1 MPVIRRMLNASK
13 TLSLGLVLLLV
24 GCDHGTKHLA
34 KAHLEG
40 RSAVQ
45 LVPGVFDLRYTENTD
60 MAFSL
65 LGKWIGPETRQP
77 LLVGMKFAVVT
88 ALLVYLL
95 LRWSGLRG
103 LERAGALLTLAGGVG
118 NLIDRFARGYV
129 IDFLHLRHWP
139 VFNVA
144 DIAITVGVLLM
155 AVGMRWPQ
163 RPAPLVAPSA
173 NG

>member
-1 MPVIRRMLNASK
+1 MLKVSK
-13 TLSLGLVLLLV
+13 VLPLAVVLLLV

-40 RSAVQ
+40 KSALE

-60 MAFSL
+60 TAFSL
-65 LGKWIGPETRQP
+65 LGSWVGPHVRQP
-77 LLVGMKFAVVT
+77 LLVGVKLAVVS
-88 ALLVYLL
+88 ALVAFLL
-95 LRWSGLRG
+95 ARWSRLRNV
-103 LERAGALLTLAGGVG
+103 ERAGALMALAGGFG

-144 DIAITVGVLLM
+144 DIVITIGVALLLLGRR
-155 AVGMRWPQ
+155 APTKRW
-163 RPAPLVAPSA
+163 RAPSNA
-173 NG
+173 GTVRA

>member
-1 MPVIRRMLNASK
+1 MLKVPKILPIAV
-13 TLSLGLVLLLV
+13 VLLLV

-40 RSAVQ
+40 KSAVQ

-65 LGKWIGPETRQP
+65 LGSWVAPHVRHP
-77 LLVGMKFAVVT
+77 LLVGVKFAVVSG
-88 ALLVYLL
+88 LLAFLF
-95 LRWSGLRG
+95 LRWSRLRSW
-103 LERAGALLTLAGGVG
+103 ERVGALMTFAGGVG

-144 DIAITVGVLLM
+144 DIAITLGMVLLGL
-155 AVGMRWPQ
+155 GMRRPTKPTPQ
-163 RPAPLVAPSA
+163 LPTLAGA
-173 NG
+173 